1 MLQMKALIVI
11 LLQIVASIEGIHGRG
26 APDAAAFVQF
36 AKKNVSPL
44 RNTYILTNKYVASL
58 IMRRGACT
66 SVFLAC
72 VMGYYRYVAR
82 HGCSPQD
89 RFESVS
95 GRSAHWRSSELIAY
109 DISFDNIYGSILTIE
124 RSLLLAADFFYY

>member
-44 RNTYILTNKYVASL
+44 RNTYILTNKYVAPL

-66 SVFLAC
+66 SVFF
-72 VMGYYRYVAR
+72 VMRDGVLPVCGASRVFA
-82 HGCSPQD
+82 
-89 RFESVS
+89 
-95 GRSAHWRSSELIAY
+95 A
-109 DISFDNIYGSILTIE
+109 GSL
-124 RSLLLAADFFYY
+124 